1 MTTATVFVAVTLAAC
16 TAGVPSG
23 SGGTPAEV
31 SFEAILD
38 EAMSGLHERRR
49 EVVRDEAGWA
59 QLWAEIHEG
68 VTPQPA
74 LPPVDFSR
82 DMLIAVATGTRP
94 TGGFDI
100 KVRRVTR
107 GGERLEVAVHETC
120 PAPGDRASM
129 GLTQPV
135 EVVRLER
142 LAQAPTFQET
152 RSASCR

>member
-16 TAGVPSG
+16 AAGVPSG

-31 SFEAILD
+31 RFETILD
-38 EAMSGLHERRR
+38 EVSSGLHERRR
-49 EVVRDEAGWA
+49 EVILDEAGWA
-59 QLWAEIHEG
+59 RLWAQIHEG

-100 KVRRVTR
+100 KTRSVARR
-107 GGERLEVAVHETC
+107 GERLEVVVLETC
-120 PAPGDRASM
+120 PAPGDRVSM

-135 EVVRLER
+135 EVVRVER
-142 LAQAPTFQET
+142 LAQAPIFQET
-152 RSASCR
+152 RTASCR